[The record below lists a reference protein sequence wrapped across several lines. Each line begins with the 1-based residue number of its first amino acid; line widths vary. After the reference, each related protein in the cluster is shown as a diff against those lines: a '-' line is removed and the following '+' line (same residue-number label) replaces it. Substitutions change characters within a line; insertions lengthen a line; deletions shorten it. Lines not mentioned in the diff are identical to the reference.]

1 MSKYFSIK
9 LNLKGKPLY
18 GRLLFF
24 WLARL
29 FRRNSIFILL
39 IFTYCNNRP
48 SLETNK
54 NNSSDFK
61 LTSSSEI
68 IIEKSWAQQPNGYV
82 YPIDIKVPEN
92 VEPIEGFPICV
103 LLHANGSNGRRII
116 NQFSSVLDDHIL
128 IAPTG
133 YLNSWNIC
141 DERSNAPDLEMVDE
155 LVNILSNYSN
165 INLNK
170 IRILGSSNG
179 AGLANNIFIQNEN
192 PNIDII
198 CAVVSHLNIPQYH
211 DNNFYK
217 NTTVT
222 NPISAFCGY
231 EEITTPISSRKYLS
245 ISNINDPTIPYLG
258 GNSKVGLDFLNAED
272 AIFYIAK
279 NQGFNGD
286 KLPPEGSALGNPTIF
301 EYSYLSGDVVHIKGN
316 AEHSINPSQLDYL
329 RTFFSK

>member
-1 MSKYFSIK
+1 MGKLKIFLIIITAIFFSCLKKSNDK
-9 LNLKGKPLY
+9 LN
-18 GRLLFF
+18 
-24 WLARL
+24 
-29 FRRNSIFILL
+29 
-39 IFTYCNNRP
+39 FTDEPDN
-48 SLETNK
+48 
-54 NNSSDFK
+54 K
-61 LTSSSEI
+61 LTSLTEI
-68 IIEKSWAQQPNGYV
+68 IIEKTWAQQPNGYV
-82 YPIDIKVPEN
+82 YPIEIKVPES

-141 DERSNAPDLEMVDE
+141 DERSDAPDLEMVDE
-155 LVNILSNYSN
+155 LVNTLSNYSN

-198 CAVVSHLNIPQYH
+198 CAVVSHLNVPQYH

-222 NPISAFCGY
+222 NPISTFCGY
-231 EEITTPISSRKYLS
+231 EEITNPISSRKYLS

-279 NQGFNGD
+279 NQGFTGD
-286 KLPPEGSALGNPTIF
+286 KLPPEGSALGNPIIF

-316 AEHSINPSQLDYL
+316 AMHSINPSQLDYL
-329 RTFFSK
+329 RTFFQNK

>member
-1 MSKYFSIK
+1 MGKLKITLIFATAIFFSCLKKSNDK
-9 LNLKGKPLY
+9 LN
-18 GRLLFF
+18 
-24 WLARL
+24 
-29 FRRNSIFILL
+29 
-39 IFTYCNNRP
+39 FTDEPDN
-48 SLETNK
+48 
-54 NNSSDFK
+54 K
-61 LTSSSEI
+61 LTSLTEI
-68 IIEKSWAQQPNGYV
+68 IIEKTWAQQPNGYV
-82 YPIDIKVPEN
+82 YPIDIKVPESI
-92 VEPIEGFPICV
+92 EPIEGFPICV
-103 LLHANGSNGRRII
+103 LLHSNGSNGRRII

-155 LVNILSNYSN
+155 LVNTLSNYSN

-179 AGLANNIFIQNEN
+179 AGLANNVFIQNEN

-217 NTTVT
+217 YSTVT
-222 NPISAFCGY
+222 NPMSAFCGY
-231 EEITTPISSRKYLS
+231 EEITNPISSRKYLS

-279 NQGFNGD
+279 NQGFTGD
-286 KLPPEGSALGNPTIF
+286 KLPPEGSALGNPIIF

-316 AEHSINPSQLDYL
+316 AMHSINPSQLDYL
-329 RTFFSK
+329 RTFFQNK

>member
-1 MSKYFSIK
+1 MGKLKITLIFATAIFFSCLKKSNDK
-9 LNLKGKPLY
+9 LN
-18 GRLLFF
+18 
-24 WLARL
+24 
-29 FRRNSIFILL
+29 
-39 IFTYCNNRP
+39 FTDEPDN
-48 SLETNK
+48 
-54 NNSSDFK
+54 K
-61 LTSSSEI
+61 LTSLTEI
-68 IIEKSWAQQPNGYV
+68 IINKAWEQQPNGYV
-82 YPIDIKVPEN
+82 YPIDIKVPES
-92 VEPIEGFPICV
+92 VGPIEGFPICV

-116 NQFSSVLDDHIL
+116 NKFSSVLDDHIL

-155 LVNILSNYSN
+155 LVNTLSNYSN

-217 NTTVT
+217 NSTVT
-222 NPISAFCGY
+222 NPMSAFCGY
-231 EEITTPISSRKYLS
+231 EEITNPISSRKYLS

-279 NQGFNGD
+279 NQGFTGE
-286 KLPPEGSALGNPTIF
+286 KLPPEGSALGNPIIF

-316 AEHSINPSQLDYL
+316 AMHSINPSQLDYL
-329 RTFFSK
+329 RTFFQNK

>member
-1 MSKYFSIK
+1 MGKLKITLIFATAIFFSCLKKSNDK
-9 LNLKGKPLY
+9 LN
-18 GRLLFF
+18 
-24 WLARL
+24 
-29 FRRNSIFILL
+29 
-39 IFTYCNNRP
+39 FTDEPDN
-48 SLETNK
+48 
-54 NNSSDFK
+54 K
-61 LTSSSEI
+61 LTSLTEI
-68 IIEKSWAQQPNGYV
+68 IIEKTWAQQPNGYV
-82 YPIDIKVPEN
+82 YPIDIKVPESI
-92 VEPIEGFPICV
+92 EPIEGFPICV
-103 LLHANGSNGRRII
+103 LLHSNGSNGRRII
-116 NQFSSVLDDHIL
+116 NQFSSVLNDHIL

-155 LVNILSNYSN
+155 LVNTLSNYSN

-217 NTTVT
+217 YSTVT
-222 NPISAFCGY
+222 NPMSAFCGY
-231 EEITTPISSRKYLS
+231 EEITNPISSRKYLS

-279 NQGFNGD
+279 NQGFTGE
-286 KLPPEGSALGNPTIF
+286 KLPPEGSALGNPIIF

-316 AEHSINPSQLDYL
+316 AEHSINRSQLDYL
-329 RTFFSK
+329 RNFFSK

>member
-1 MSKYFSIK
+1 MGKLKIILIFATAIFFSCLKKSNDK
-9 LNLKGKPLY
+9 LN
-18 GRLLFF
+18 
-24 WLARL
+24 
-29 FRRNSIFILL
+29 
-39 IFTYCNNRP
+39 FTDEPDN
-48 SLETNK
+48 
-54 NNSSDFK
+54 K
-61 LTSSSEI
+61 LTSLTEI
-68 IIEKSWAQQPNGYV
+68 IIEKTWAQQPNGYV
-82 YPIDIKVPEN
+82 YPIDIEVPESI
-92 VEPIEGFPICV
+92 EPIEGFPICV
-103 LLHANGSNGRRII
+103 LLHSNGSNGRRII

-155 LVNILSNYSN
+155 LVNTLSNYSN

-179 AGLANNIFIQNEN
+179 AGLANNIFIQNKN
-192 PNIDII
+192 PNIDVI
-198 CAVVSHLNIPQYH
+198 CALLSHLNIPQYH

-217 NTTVT
+217 YSTVT
-222 NPISAFCGY
+222 NPMSAFCGY
-231 EEITTPISSRKYLS
+231 EEITNPISSRKYLS

-279 NQGFNGD
+279 NQGFTGE
-286 KLPPEGSALGNPTIF
+286 KLPPEGSALGNPIIF

-316 AEHSINPSQLDYL
+316 AMHSINPSQLDYL
-329 RTFFSK
+329 RTFFQNK